1 MPLATRALAQEAWN
15 EQKYAGIEE
24 QAVQLWSTSRMMW
37 RCIQRRVETENF
49 ARQLLV
55 VKCVKKKCCK
65 NVVEVLM
72 WKMSYKWTARKE
84 MLSEEVLQRRYNPAM
99 VNS

>member
-1 MPLATRALAQEAWN
+1 MLFKKSCRAWNVKNVMNTIVWLKRVENIVKSTLHNLAQEAWH

-49 ARQLLV
+49 AR
-55 VKCVKKKCCK
+55 
-65 NVVEVLM
+65 
-72 WKMSYKWTARKE
+72 
-84 MLSEEVLQRRYNPAM
+84 
-99 VNS
+99 